1 MTRLFLGSAI
11 AAAVLLLF
19 LPACSPSAV
28 SVPSP
33 DGNLVINISE
43 ETGQL
48 LLSIDYKGERLIA
61 PSPVGIEF
69 EEGFCGTGIKMK
81 PGRKERITDDYD
93 MPVGKASHIHSVSN
107 QRVVSL
113 TSPDGRKVD
122 ICLRAF
128 DDGVAYRYLFPEQEG
143 IDSLRIRSEKMELHP
158 TGDPILKAMY
168 LPGLVCSHESP
179 YTTLRLSEH

>member
-1 MTRLFLGSAI
+1 MSRSFLGSAI

-33 DGNLVINISE
+33 DGNIVINISE

-69 EEGFCGTGIKMK
+69 EEGCFGTGLKMK

-128 DDGVAYRYLFPEQEG
+128 DDGVAYRYLFPEQ
-143 IDSLRIRSEKMELHP
+143 DDR
-158 TGDPILKAMY
+158 
-168 LPGLVCSHESP
+168 
-179 YTTLRLSEH
+179 